1 MFFLFLCA
9 IAPVFLILRWIDRQ
23 DLHPEPRRVVWSTF
37 LLGALTAAP
46 VYFAELGAGDLLTD
60 LLAPLHLSTVA
71 HTAVTTL
78 LGVALPEELARFAVL
93 FFYVRRNRAFDEPM
107 DGLVYGAAA
116 ALGFAGVENV
126 LYVVDGGFGTAVMR
140 GLLSVPGHA
149 FDGMLM
155 GALLGAGLVRPQH
168 RGRLTL
174 LALALP
180 TLCHA
185 LFDLPLLLGLTPF
198 LTGVA
203 PSWTTVAVGCALA
216 PLPVLV
222 TTLQWNTVRDLA
234 ARLRRSQHAALS
246 GEHAERPLIPVLGVF
261 LDGVLGWMERVGLR
275 TLLRLGVSLGAL
287 SGVLLGVLALL
298 FGVIS
303 VECPELLADVWRD
316 AARDPDVPRGL
327 IALGSEGCTR
337 TLCLLLSATA
347 VANLSIAVGASRIAR
362 LLARPTA

>member
-46 VYFAELGAGDLLTD
+46 VYFAELGADDLLTT
-60 LLAPLHLSTVA
+60 LLAPLHLSTIP

-78 LGVALPEELARFAVL
+78 FGVALPEELAKFAVL
-93 FFYVRRNRAFDEPM
+93 FFYARRNRAFDEPM

-126 LYVVDGGFGTAVMR
+126 LYVVDADVGTAVMR

-180 TLCHA
+180 TLCHT

-203 PSWTTVAVGCALA
+203 PSWTTVAVGSVLA

-246 GEHAERPLIPVLGVF
+246 GEHTERPLIPVLGAF
-261 LDGVLGWMERVGLR
+261 LDGFLGWMERDGLR
-275 TLLRLGVSLGAL
+275 SVLRLGVVMSSLSGAL
-287 SGVLLGVLALL
+287 LTVLALL
-298 FGVIS
+298 CGIVS
-303 VECPELLADVWRD
+303 VDNPDLLADVWQEMSQD
-316 AARDPDVPRGL
+316 TDMPRGL
-327 IALGSEGCTR
+327 IALGSEGCAR

-347 VANLSIAVGASRIAR
+347 VANFSMAVGASRIAR
-362 LLARPTA
+362 LLARR

>member
-23 DLHPEPRRVVWSTF
+23 DLRPEPRRVVWSTF

-46 VYFAELGAGDLLTD
+46 VYFAELGASDLLTS
-60 LLAPLHLSTVA
+60 LLAPLHLSTVP

-78 LGVALPEELARFAVL
+78 FGVALPEELAKFAVL
-93 FFYVRRNRAFDEPM
+93 FFYARRNRAFDEPM

-126 LYVVDGGFGTAVMR
+126 LYVVDGDVGTAVMR

-168 RGRLTL
+168 RGRFTL

-185 LFDLPLLLGLTPF
+185 LFDLPLRLGLTPF

-222 TTLQWNTVRDLA
+222 TTLQWNTIRDLT

-246 GEHAERPLIPVLGVF
+246 GEHTERPLIPVLGAF
-261 LDGVLGWMERVGLR
+261 LDGFLGWMERDGLR
-275 TLLRLGVSLGAL
+275 TFLRLGVVMGSL
-287 SGVLLGVLALL
+287 SGVVLAVLALL
-298 FGVIS
+298 CGAVS
-303 VECPELLADVWRD
+303 TECPELFADALRE
-316 AARDPDVPRGL
+316 AARDPEVPRSFV
-327 IALGSEGCTR
+327 ALGNEGFAR

-362 LLARPTA
+362 LLARR